1 MKYTIYSTGFLN
13 SYVDECLGYISHRV
27 WLQKI
32 DEGFDRIFANIQF
45 ANGLKRICALQGIQ
59 EDNMHENAIYLPMWM
74 IPHGIEIG
82 DEVDLDFFDK
92 SAFPEALHIVLKPLD
107 SIFYNVNEVRGE
119 LSHSLTKLGILV
131 EGDIVKLTLEENEV
145 LFYVTHLE
153 PANICLMDGEEVSIE
168 FEESA
173 DRWNGRPDTPPPAE
187 PERLVPPDF
196 GEENSMLPSVSE
208 ESEKKWVGEGHRLGG
223 GTSGKKVMPDGRPW
237 NPWRE
242 SKLGLPKEDR
252 K

>member
-13 SYVDECLGYISHRV
+13 SLVDDSLGYISHRV

-32 DEGFDRIFANIQF
+32 DEGFDRIFANIEF

-74 IPHGIEIG
+74 IPHGVEIG
-82 DEVDLDFFDK
+82 DEVDFDIFDK

-107 SIFYNVNEVRGE
+107 SVFYNVNEVRQE
-119 LSHSLTKLGILV
+119 LSHALTKMGVLV
-131 EGDIVKLTLEENEV
+131 EGEIVKLNLEENDV
-145 LFYVTHLE
+145 LFYVSRLE

-173 DRWNGRPDTPPPAE
+173 DRWDGRPPTPPPAQ
-187 PERLVPPDF
+187 PERLIPDYSNQ
-196 GEENSMLPSVSE
+196 NSMLPQQE
-208 ESEKKWVGEGHRLGG
+208 PENKWVGEGNKLGG
-223 GTSGKKVMPDGRPW
+223 LKKTMPDGRPW

>member
-45 ANGLKRICALQGIQ
+45 ANGLRRICALQGIQ
-59 EDNMHENAIYLPMWM
+59 EDTMHENAIYLPIWM

-82 DEVDLDFFDK
+82 DEVDIEFFDK

-131 EGDIVKLTLEENEV
+131 ERDIVKLTLEGNEV
-145 LFYVTHLE
+145 LFYVSRLE

-168 FEESA
+168 FEESS
-173 DRWNGRPDTPPPAE
+173 DRWDGRPDTPPPAE
-187 PERLVPPDF
+187 PERLIPDDT
-196 GEENSMLPSVSE
+196 GNSMLPAPE
-208 ESEKKWVGEGHRLGG
+208 PEKKWIGEGHRLGG
-223 GTSGKKVMPDGRPW
+223 QSEKRVMPDGRAW

-242 SKLGLPKEDR
+242 SKLSLPKEDR